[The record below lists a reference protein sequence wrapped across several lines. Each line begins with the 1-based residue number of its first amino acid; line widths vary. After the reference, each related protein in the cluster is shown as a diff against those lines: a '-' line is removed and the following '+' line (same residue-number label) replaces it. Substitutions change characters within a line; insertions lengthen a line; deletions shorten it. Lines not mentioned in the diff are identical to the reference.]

1 MNSTFRA
8 TMAAAGLCLGS
19 AVFAADQGKPGVT
32 VDVTQLPAPVQAA
45 LHSED
50 ARVDQV
56 VQSTESGKTAY
67 RATLSKAN
75 KNFLLTVGSD
85 GKIIKREEMAAP
97 QQKPN

>member
-8 TMAAAGLCLGS
+8 TLAVAGLCFGS
-19 AVFAADQGKPGVT
+19 LVFAADQEKPGVT

-45 LHSED
+45 LQSEN

-56 VQSTESGKTAY
+56 VQSTESGKPAY

-75 KNFLLTVGSD
+75 KNYSLTVGND
-85 GKIIKREEMAAP
+85 GKIIKREEMADP
-97 QQKPN
+97 QPMPK